1 MNAVMPCLIAY
12 LILREHS
19 RGHPLLLGPKDSIR
33 GRWTKAAVR
42 SSEAKIHRRILIFH
56 KCDLHHLT
64 SIGAVNTLRAIELT
78 N

>member
-1 MNAVMPCLIAY
+1 MLARVRQKYYAGTK
-12 LILREHS
+12 S
-19 RGHPLLLGPKDSIR
+19 RR
-33 GRWTKAAVR
+33 GN
-42 SSEAKIHRRILIFH
+42 ILIFH